1 MSSIRSDH
9 AQRRFFHG
17 RERARGWRK
26 SSARLG
32 RAEWQRPPRAL
43 GRFKLRVSRFS
54 GVFGF
59 GEMPKMS
66 LPNFGLC
73 VMIIYVAVRQGVAM
87 DINERG
93 TESLRGEDLM
103 K

>member
-1 MSSIRSDH
+1 MAKAAAGARSFQ
-9 AQRRFFHG
+9 AARFPIFRRV
-17 RERARGWRK
+17 
-26 SSARLG
+26 RL
-32 RAEWQRPPRAL
+32 R
-43 GRFKLRVSRFS
+43 RVPDSR
-54 GVFGF
+54 GF

-93 TESLRGEDLM
+93 AESLRGEDLM